1 MSDNTRRF
9 FRTLFGRKLVLASAI
24 VIVFFLL
31 CAVASPLLATHDPN
45 SQNLS
50 EFLQG
55 ISSKHWLGTDQYG
68 RDLYSRI
75 VYGARVAFLIGILS
89 VIISGV
95 VGTVIG
101 LISGYFG
108 GWVDD
113 VFMRIIEAVMA
124 IPALILALALVAILG
139 KSMTMLIV
147 VLGISNIPPF
157 ARMMRGQVL
166 IVRDLDYVS
175 ASRIR
180 GNKSIVTMFKHIL
193 PNCLSPMIVI
203 MTQSIGST
211 ILAEAALSF
220 LGAGI
225 QPPTASWGSMVNDG
239 YRYLTS
245 NPLFA
250 LAPGIAIILLVL
262 AFNIFGDGLRD
273 ALDPRLRDAM

>member
-1 MSDNTRRF
+1 MSENTRRF
-9 FRTLFGRKLVLASAI
+9 FRTLFGRKLVVASAI
-24 VIVFFLL
+24 IILFFML
-31 CAVASPLLATHDPN
+31 CAVASPLLATQDPDA
-45 SQNLS
+45 QNLS

-55 ISSKHWLGTDQYG
+55 VSSKHWLGTDQYG

-75 VYGARVAFLIGILS
+75 VYGARIAFLVGILS
-89 VIISGV
+89 VLISGV
-95 VGTVIG
+95 IGTFVG

-113 VFMRIIEAVMA
+113 VLMRVIEAVMA

-139 KSMTMLIV
+139 NSTTMLTV

-166 IVRDLDYVS
+166 VVRDLDYVS

-180 GNKSIVTMFKHIL
+180 GNKSFITMVRHIL

-203 MTQSIGST
+203 MTQSIGGT

-245 NPLFA
+245 NSLFA
-250 LAPGIAIILLVL
+250 LAPGVAIILLVL

-273 ALDPRLRDAM
+273 ALDPRLRDAL

>member
-1 MSDNTRRF
+1 MSENTKRF
-9 FRTLFGRKLVLASAI
+9 FRTLFGRKLVVASAI
-24 VIVFFLL
+24 IILFFML
-31 CAVASPLLATHDPN
+31 CAVASPLLATHDPDA
-45 SQNLS
+45 QKLS

-55 ISSKHWLGTDQYG
+55 VSSKHWLGTDQYG

-75 VYGARVAFLIGILS
+75 VYGARIAFLIGILS

-95 VGTVIG
+95 IGTFIG

-113 VFMRIIEAVMA
+113 ALMRVIEAVMA

-139 KSMTMLIV
+139 NSMIMLTV

-166 IVRDLDYVS
+166 VVRDLDYVS

-180 GNKSIVTMFKHIL
+180 GNRNIITMLRHIL

-203 MTQSIGST
+203 MTQSIGGT

-245 NPLFA
+245 NSLFA

-273 ALDPRLRDAM
+273 ALDPRLRDAL